1 MLTIIKNFANDESG
15 ASAAE
20 YAVLLTIVTA
30 ALIAAVGFLGTA
42 ISNVFSSVA
51 ATLNTN
57 A

>member
-1 MLTIIKNFANDESG
+1 MQTLALSFLRDESG

-51 ATLNTN
+51 HTLNTN